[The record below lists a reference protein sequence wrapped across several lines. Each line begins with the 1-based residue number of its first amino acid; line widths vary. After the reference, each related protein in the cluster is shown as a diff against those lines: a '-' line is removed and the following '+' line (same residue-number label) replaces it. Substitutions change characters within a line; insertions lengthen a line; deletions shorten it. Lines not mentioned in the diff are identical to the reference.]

1 MARIS
6 LVNIE
11 KSFGIH
17 KVISNLNLEVEDGQF
32 VVLVGPS
39 GCGKTTTLNMIAGL
53 ETISAGSLVI
63 GDQNVTHLPPKNR
76 NIAMVFQS
84 YALFPHLNVRENV
97 AFVMKIR
104 HNPKAEIAEEVDQV
118 TERLRI
124 KQYLDRL
131 PKALSGGQRQRVA
144 LARALVRRPGLF
156 LMDEPLSNLDAQLR
170 VEARSLLSKMH
181 RDLKTTTIYVTHD
194 QAEAMTLGD
203 RVVVMHEGVIQQNAP
218 PLEVYN
224 APANRFVAGFIGS
237 PSMNFLEFRYADGQ
251 LLDET
256 QNLRIDL
263 PQDRREG
270 LDRFQN
276 RAIVVGARPEH
287 IRPAQRLENQTIRF
301 TIDVAQRLGHETL
314 LDVSNADKSA
324 VVRVAPTERFSL
336 GETRD
341 FALDLE
347 KIQFFDP
354 ATEANVG
361 ISISRLPGPAEGRK

>member
-6 LVNIE
+6 LVHIE
-11 KSFGIH
+11 KSFGPH

-53 ETISAGSLVI
+53 ESISAGSLLI
-63 GDQNVTHLPPKNR
+63 GDQNVTNLPPKNR

-97 AFVMKIR
+97 AFGMKIR
-104 HNPKAEIAEEVDQV
+104 HSPKEEIAGEVAKV

-144 LARALVRRPGLF
+144 LARALVRRPGVF

-170 VEARSLLSKMH
+170 VEARSLLAKMH
-181 RDLKTTTIYVTHD
+181 LDLKTTTIYVTHD

-203 RVVVMHEGVIQQNAP
+203 RVVVMNEGVIQQNAP

-224 APANRFVAGFIGS
+224 APANRFVASFIGS
-237 PSMNFLEFRYADGQ
+237 PSMNFFDFRYADGE

-256 QNLRIDL
+256 QNLRITL
-263 PQDRREG
+263 PPDRRNG
-270 LDRFQN
+270 LDRFHN
-276 RAIVVGARPEH
+276 KVIVVGARPEH
-287 IRPAQRLENQTIRF
+287 IRTAPRLGGQAIRF
-301 TIDVAQRLGHETL
+301 TIDVAQQLGHETL
-314 LDVSNADKSA
+314 LDVSNARKSA

-341 FALDLE
+341 FELDLE

-354 ATEANVG
+354 ATGMNVG
-361 ISISRLPGPAEGRK
+361 LSRPPAAGS

>member
-6 LVNIE
+6 LLNIE
-11 KSFGIH
+11 KSFGLH

-53 ETISAGSLVI
+53 ESITAGSLLI
-63 GDQNVTHLPPKNR
+63 GNQNVTHLPPKSR

-97 AFVMKIR
+97 AFGMKIR
-104 HNPKAEIAEEVDQV
+104 RSPKEQITKEVAQV

-144 LARALVRRPGLF
+144 LARALVRRPGVF

-170 VEARSLLSKMH
+170 VEARSLLAKMH
-181 RDLKTTTIYVTHD
+181 RELKTTTIYVTHD

-203 RVVVMHEGVIQQNAP
+203 SVVVMNEGVIQQNAP

-237 PSMNFLEFRYADGQ
+237 PSMNFFDFRYADGE
-251 LLDET
+251 LVDET
-256 QNLRIDL
+256 QNLRITL
-263 PQDRREG
+263 PPDRRNG
-270 LDRFQN
+270 LDRFRN
-276 RAIVVGARPEH
+276 KVIVVGARPEH
-287 IRPAQRLENQTIRF
+287 IRTAPRLGGQAIRF
-301 TIDVAQRLGHETL
+301 TIDVAQQLGHETL
-314 LDVSNADKSA
+314 LDVSNASKSA

-341 FALDLE
+341 FELDLE

-354 ATEANVG
+354 ATGMNVG
-361 ISISRLPGPAEGRK
+361 LSHPPAAGS

>member
-17 KVISNLNLEVEDGQF
+17 KVISDLNLEVEDGQF

-53 ETISAGSLVI
+53 ESITGRKLLI
-63 GDQNVTHLPPKNR
+63 GDQNVTNLPPKHR

-97 AFVMKIR
+97 AFGMKIR
-104 HNPKAEIAEEVDQV
+104 HSPKEEIVEEVGKV

-144 LARALVRRPGLF
+144 LARALVRRPGVF

-170 VEARSLLSKMH
+170 VEARSLLAKMH
-181 RDLKTTTIYVTHD
+181 LDLKTTTIYVTHD

-203 RVVVMHEGVIQQNAP
+203 RVVVMNEGVIQQNAP

-237 PSMNFLEFRYADGQ
+237 PAMNFFDFRYADGE
-251 LLDET
+251 LFDET
-256 QNLRIDL
+256 RNLRIVL
-263 PQDRREG
+263 PRDRQHG

-276 RAIVVGARPEH
+276 KAIVVGARPEH
-287 IRPAQRLENQTIRF
+287 IRTAQRSDGQVVPF
-301 TIDVAQRLGHETL
+301 TIDVAQQLGHETL
-314 LDVSNADKSA
+314 LDVSNGGKSA
-324 VVRVAPTERFSL
+324 VVRVPPTEHFTL

-341 FALDLE
+341 FELDLA

-354 ATEANVG
+354 DTGMNVG
-361 ISISRLPGPAEGRK
+361 LSTSPNSQS

>member
-11 KSFGIH
+11 KSFGLH
-17 KVISNLNLEVEDGQF
+17 KVISNLNLEVDDGQF

-53 ETISAGSLVI
+53 ESITAGTLLI
-63 GDQNVTHLPPKNR
+63 GDQNVTHLPPKSR

-97 AFVMKIR
+97 AFGMKIR
-104 HNPKAEIAEEVDQV
+104 HSPKEEITKEVAQV

-144 LARALVRRPGLF
+144 LARALVRRPGVF

-170 VEARSLLSKMH
+170 VEARSLLARMH
-181 RDLKTTTIYVTHD
+181 RELKTTTIYVTHD

-203 RVVVMHEGVIQQNAP
+203 SVVVINEGVIQQNAP

-224 APANRFVAGFIGS
+224 APSNRFVAGFIGS

-251 LLDET
+251 LLDRT
-256 QNLRIDL
+256 QNFRIEL
-263 PQDRREG
+263 PPYRRVG

-276 RAIVVGARPEH
+276 KPVVVGARPEH
-287 IRPAQRLENQTIRF
+287 IRPAQRPEHQTIRF

-314 LDVSNADKSA
+314 LDLSNDDKSA

-341 FALDLE
+341 FEFDLE

-354 ATEANVG
+354 ATGANVG
-361 ISISRLPGPAEGRK
+361 LNKGT

>member
-1 MARIS
+1 MATIS
-6 LVNIE
+6 LVHIE
-11 KSFGIH
+11 KSFGPH

-53 ETISAGSLVI
+53 ESISAGSLLI
-63 GDQNVTHLPPKNR
+63 GDQNVTNLPPKHR

-97 AFVMKIR
+97 AFGMKIR
-104 HNPKAEIAEEVDQV
+104 HSPKEEIAEEVAKV
-118 TERLRI
+118 TGRLRI

-144 LARALVRRPGLF
+144 LARALVRRPGVF

-170 VEARSLLSKMH
+170 VEARSLLAKMH
-181 RDLKTTTIYVTHD
+181 LDLKTTTIYVTHD

-203 RVVVMHEGVIQQNAP
+203 RVVVMNEGVIQQNAP

-224 APANRFVAGFIGS
+224 APANRFVASFIGS
-237 PSMNFLEFRYADGQ
+237 PAMNFFDFRYADGE

-256 QNLRIDL
+256 QNLRIML
-263 PQDRREG
+263 PPERLNG

-276 RAIVVGARPEH
+276 KALVVGARPEH
-287 IRPAQRLENQTIRF
+287 IRTAQRLDRQTIRF
-301 TIDVAQRLGHETL
+301 TIDVAQQLGHETL
-314 LDVSNADKSA
+314 LDVSNAGKSA
-324 VVRVAPTERFSL
+324 VIRVAPTERFSL
-336 GETRD
+336 GETRA
-341 FALDLE
+341 FELDLE

-354 ATEANVG
+354 ETGVNVG
-361 ISISRLPGPAEGRK
+361 RSLPPVSGS

>member
-53 ETISAGSLVI
+53 ESITAGRLLI
-63 GDQNVTHLPPKNR
+63 GDQNVTNLPPKNR

-84 YALFPHLNVRENV
+84 YALFPHLNVRDNV
-97 AFVMKIR
+97 AFGMKIR
-104 HNPKAEIAEEVDQV
+104 HSPKAEIAEEVTKV

-144 LARALVRRPGLF
+144 LARALVRRPGVF

-170 VEARSLLSKMH
+170 VEARSLLAKMH
-181 RDLKTTTIYVTHD
+181 LDLKTTTIYVTHD

-203 RVVVMHEGVIQQNAP
+203 RVVVMNEGVIQQNAP

-224 APANRFVAGFIGS
+224 APANRFVASFIGS
-237 PSMNFLEFRYADGQ
+237 PSMNFFDFRYADGE
-251 LLDET
+251 LSDET
-256 QNLRIDL
+256 QNLRITL
-263 PQDRREG
+263 PPDRRNG
-270 LDRFQN
+270 LDRFHN
-276 RAIVVGARPEH
+276 KVIVVGARPEH
-287 IRPAQRLENQTIRF
+287 IRTAPRLGGQAIRF
-301 TIDVAQRLGHETL
+301 TIDVAQQLGHETL
-314 LDVSNADKSA
+314 LDVSNVSKSA
-324 VVRVAPTERFSL
+324 VVRIAPIERFSL

-341 FALDLE
+341 FELDLE

-354 ATEANVG
+354 ATGMNVG
-361 ISISRLPGPAEGRK
+361 LSRPPAAGS

>member
-53 ETISAGSLVI
+53 ETITGGSLLI

-97 AFVMKIR
+97 AFGMKIR
-104 HNPKAEIAEEVDQV
+104 RSPKAQIAEEVAQV

-144 LARALVRRPGLF
+144 LARALVRRPGVF

-170 VEARSLLSKMH
+170 VEARSLLAKMH
-181 RDLKTTTIYVTHD
+181 RELKTTTIYVTHD

-203 RVVVMHEGVIQQNAP
+203 RVVVMNEGVIQQNAP

-237 PSMNFLEFRYADGQ
+237 PAMNFLNFRYADGQ
-251 LLDET
+251 LWDET
-256 QNLRIDL
+256 QNLRIEL
-263 PQDRREG
+263 PLDRQGG

-276 RAIVVGARPEH
+276 KVVLVGARPEH
-287 IRPAQRLENQTIRF
+287 IRPTERLENQTIRF

-341 FALDLE
+341 FALDLG

-354 ATEANVG
+354 ETGANVG
-361 ISISRLPGPAEGRK
+361 LSSEQAPTS